1 MTTSSGSA
9 VRSAPTLRAAPSV
22 NAPTLAT
29 LAEGTPL
36 VVLGQVGDWV
46 QVRVEGREGYLFA
59 DQVQLAPAV
68 GIRVRRFGKV
78 NTRDGLNLRR
88 GADTSQPILRILSF
102 EAELEILEETA
113 SGWLRVRVGDLE
125 GFVSAQ
131 FVTIPQT
138 PTDGTPVSIKPL
150 EEKPEDVIRIA
161 AADLIPPLVRGV
173 HASAGGWAPTDRE
186 LELVRVN
193 NIGAVMLAAYEAGQ
207 ASQAIKLFRGVGV
220 QHFVIR
226 AATHAPITA
235 NPADFVSATL
245 PILREYQ
252 QALGSAPFIIQV
264 HNEPNLVIEGL
275 GRAWA
280 DGRGFAA
287 WFMGVLNAYRTA
299 FPTAK
304 IGFPALS
311 PGIDVPNTRL
321 AEPTFMA
328 ESLEAVRAA
337 DWFAIHCYWQQP
349 DGSDLIT
356 PIAQWRAWAQGK
368 PIIGT
373 EVGPADRTPVTA
385 MAVRRAYAR
394 FAMIGIPAMA
404 WLLQGAG
411 AWQNADWTLHDIR
424 I

>member
-9 VRSAPTLRAAPSV
+9 VQSAPKLRAAPSV

-29 LAEGTPL
+29 LAAGTPVL
-36 VVLGQVGDWV
+36 VLGQAGDWV

-59 DQVQLAPAV
+59 DQVQVAPA
-68 GIRVRRFGKV
+68 ISVRRFGKV

-88 GADTSQPILRILSF
+88 GADTSQPILRVLSF
-102 EAELEILEETA
+102 EADLEILEETA

-131 FVTIPQT
+131 FVSLSET
-138 PTDGTPVSIKPL
+138 PSDGAPISIKPL
-150 EEKPEDVIRIA
+150 EEQSEDVIRIA
-161 AADLIPPLVRGV
+161 AANLIPPLVRGV

-186 LELVRVN
+186 LELVRAN
-193 NIGAVMLAAYEAGQ
+193 NIGAVMIAAYEFGQ
-207 ASQAIKLFRGVGV
+207 ASRAIKLFRGMGV

-235 NPADFVSATL
+235 NPADFVNATL
-245 PILREYQ
+245 PVLREYQ
-252 QALGSAPFIIQV
+252 QALGNAPFIIQV
-264 HNEPNLVIEGL
+264 HNEPNLVLEGL

-280 DGRGFAA
+280 DGRSFAT

-299 FPTAK
+299 FPTAQ

-311 PGIDVPNTRL
+311 PGINVPNTRL
-321 AEPTFMA
+321 AESIFMA
-328 ESLEAVRAA
+328 DNLEAVRAA
-337 DWFAIHCYWQQP
+337 DWFAVHCYWQQP